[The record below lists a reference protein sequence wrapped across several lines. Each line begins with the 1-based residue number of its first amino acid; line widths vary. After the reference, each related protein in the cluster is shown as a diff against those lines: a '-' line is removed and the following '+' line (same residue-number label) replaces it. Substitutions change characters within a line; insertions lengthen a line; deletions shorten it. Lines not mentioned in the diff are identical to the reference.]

1 MFDQDNPQANRQLRR
16 SILYWKSAPMSKL
29 RQPIEDWEKDTR
41 LYEART
47 ENALNEDLKMTSLQ
61 SMRPERLVGHLEL
74 QSARLDTF
82 DNFNTEILRLLEG
95 TTPTE
100 VDMMD
105 ALTKGKGKGKERS
118 TKKGIRRRMPNLQ
131 QVLTQGKRL
140 VVESTRWVIERR
152 QWSQQFHRKGQT

>member
-1 MFDQDNPQANRQLRR
+1 
-16 SILYWKSAPMSKL
+16 MSKL

-41 LYEART
+41 LCEARA
-47 ENALNEDLKMTSLQ
+47 EIALNEDLKMTSLQ

-74 QSARLDTF
+74 QPARLDTF
-82 DNFNTEILRLLEG
+82 DNLEIEILRLLEG
-95 TTPTE
+95 TTPTK

-105 ALTKGKGKGKERS
+105 ALTKGKGKGKERGA
-118 TKKGIRRRMPNLQ
+118 KKGIRRRMPNLQ

-152 QWSQQFHRKGQT
+152 QWSQQFQRKGQT